1 MSGNI
6 QLLQYNDTVG
16 KALKNA
22 LTIPNHAGGN
32 TDTSV
37 KKQTQLRQPAQGV
50 GSKFV
55 YDGPFAVFIDHPDED
70 TPEDLHVVWNGGFV
84 SIGNRIYQLED
95 RITTFKLE
103 NNKTLYAKIYVN
115 YSVTSRVAYL
125 QSASTPSDTA
135 NVIFVQMAKNVNGE
149 LKQIQYGGISS
160 IDMKL
165 IAGTSNVTLSPSEGR
180 GQVSIN
186 VSGSGTSGTGG
197 LGIPP
202 YSVLYISGHIPEHS
216 YGQAISFVIPV
227 KAGTVGIYDDGG
239 GAAAVYASADGSVRQ
254 LINISGGSGSCVAT
268 SDGWLR
274 VSVYDIGQAPG
285 ACLSFS
291 SATGGIPLYKY
302 SFKATGI
309 AAFVSGG
316 TAFCQLVTGGS
327 FSRLMI
333 KPKDNS
339 IEITQGDNGEIEIKA
354 TGGTATTGVS
364 KIIAGSNKVSVS
376 PASGTGQVTIDV
388 TGSGNGLPWPNY
400 GALAYSAQANP
411 SLNPS
416 KTYYTT
422 SGGWLRI
429 SSYGSGGTSCIS
441 LYVNGNK
448 IGLSDGRT
456 CFTSLWPI
464 PPDSYFS
471 VDANSVL
478 LLFDGSN
485 VAPDTRTYIIGRRY
499 DNVSDMYFRGSESG
513 DISAGYG
520 ETFYNWKSESNV
532 TVYTT
537 SVNPGVGSVVYE
549 NANPTKLAVLLT
561 GTSTCVVYNRN
572 SSADVTIDEYTTYF
586 GWKDAD
592 NNVCFTTNNYA
603 ADYDTVY
610 DSVEGSSVGQV
621 RDYIEVV
628 RYFTP
633 SSS

>member
-95 RITTFKLE
+95 RTTTFKLE

-125 QSASTPSDTA
+125 QSATTPSDTA

-254 LINISGGSGSCVAT
+254 LINISGGSGSCIAT

-400 GALAYSAQANP
+400 GALCGYDGTLSSGQ
-411 SLNPS
+411 
-416 KTYYTT
+416 TYYTP
-422 SGGWLRI
+422 SGGWLRVSAYATN
-429 SSYGSGGTSCIS
+429 SSTCIA
-441 LYVNGNK
+441 LIVNGSRM
-448 IGLSDGRT
+448 GLSDGRST
-456 CFTSLWPI
+456 FTNLFPI
-464 PPDSYFS
+464 PPDSTFS
-471 VDANSVL
+471 VDSSVSVYIK
-478 LLFDGSN
+478 FDGTTDDSL
-485 VAPDTRTYIIGRRY
+485 TEYITIKVYNQTTGIYSRY
-499 DNVSDMYFRGSESG
+499 TSG
-513 DISAGYG
+513 DIQNDYW
-520 ETFYNWKSESNV
+520 FYAWKNASNIV
-532 TVYTT
+532 VYTDT
-537 SVNPGVGSVVYE
+537 ETPSIGSVVFE
-549 NANPTKLAVLLT
+549 NYVPTKILVDEEYT
-561 GTSTCVVYNRN
+561 GNKNVVYNRYQHGDGN
-572 SSADVTIDEYTTYF
+572 NFFAWIHDSTVCYSDTDFLIDGDSVYQSQSYSIEF
-586 GWKDAD
+586 GR
-592 NNVCFTTNNYA
+592 VRNYA
-603 ADYDTVY
+603 
-610 DSVEGSSVGQV
+610 SVTSYYNSN
-621 RDYIEVV
+621 
-628 RYFTP
+628 T
-633 SSS
+633 

>member
-37 KKQTQLRQPAQGV
+37 RKQTQLRQPAQGV

-70 TPEDLHVVWNGGFV
+70 IPEDLHVVWNGGFV
-84 SIGNRIYQLED
+84 SIGNRIYEIAD
-95 RITTFKLE
+95 RTTTFKLE
-103 NNKTLYAKIYVN
+103 NNKSLYAKVFVN
-115 YSVTSRVAYL
+115 YSVSNRVTYVQSSTTPTTS
-125 QSASTPSDTA
+125 D
-135 NVIFVQMAKNVNGE
+135 NVFYVKMATNINGT
-149 LKQIQYGGISS
+149 LKQIQYGGVST

-180 GQVSIN
+180 GQVTIN

-254 LINISGGSGSCVAT
+254 VINLSGGSGSCVAT

-376 PASGTGQVTIDV
+376 PSSGTGEVTIDV
-388 TGSGNGLPWPNY
+388 TGSASGLPYPNY
-400 GALAYSAQANP
+400 AALAYNAQSNP
-411 SLNPS
+411 SLDAS
-416 KTYYTT
+416 KTYHTT
-422 SGGWLRI
+422 SGGWLRV
-429 SSYGSGGTSCIS
+429 SSYGGGGCVS
-441 LYVNGNK
+441 LYVNGYK
-448 IGLSDGRT
+448 IGLANGNA
-456 CFTSLWPI
+456 FTSLWPI
-464 PPDSYFS
+464 PPGAYFS
-471 VDANSVL
+471 VDSSASIL
-478 LLFDGSN
+478 LLFDGSS
-485 VAPDTRTYIIGRRY
+485 VAPDTRTYIVGRRY
-499 DNVSDMYFRGSESG
+499 DNDSDLYFRGSASD

-520 ETFYNWKSESNV
+520 DTFYNWKSESNV

-537 SVNPGVGSVVYE
+537 SETPSVGSVVYE
-549 NANPTKLAVLLT
+549 NANPTKLAVLLYNET
-561 GTSTCVVYNRN
+561 TIVVYDRYTAGN
-572 SSADVTIDEYTTYF
+572 SNGFYA
-586 GWKDAD
+586 WKDAS
-592 NNVCFTTNNYA
+592 NNVCYTESPYA
-603 ADYDTVY
+603 ADWDYVY
-610 DSVEGSSVGQV
+610 SAAEYGTDIG
-621 RDYIEVV
+621 RAKDYIEVV
-628 RYFTP
+628 KYYTPP
-633 SSS
+633 SS

>member
-32 TDTSV
+32 TDTSI

-55 YDGPFAVFIDHPDED
+55 YDGPFAVFIDHPDEN

-84 SIGNRIYQLED
+84 SIGNRIYQLDD
-95 RITTFKLE
+95 RTTTFKLE

-125 QSASTPSDTA
+125 QSATTPSDTA

-180 GQVSIN
+180 GQVTIN

-202 YSVLYISGHIPEHS
+202 YSVLYISGHIPEYS
-216 YGQAISFVIPV
+216 YGQAVSFVIPV

-239 GAAAVYASADGSVRQ
+239 GAAAVYASADGSVRE
-254 LINISGGSGSCVAT
+254 LINISGGSGSCVAP

-302 SFKATGI
+302 TFKATGL
-309 AAFVSGG
+309 AAIVSGG
-316 TAFCQLVTGGS
+316 TAFCQLVTGGT

-339 IEITQGDNGEIEIKA
+339 IEITQGENGEIEIRA

-376 PASGTGQVTIDV
+376 PSSGTGNVTIDV
-388 TGSGNGLPWPNY
+388 TGSASGLPYPNY
-400 GALAYSAQANP
+400 GALCGNDGALSSGQ
-411 SLNPS
+411 
-416 KTYYTT
+416 TYYTP
-422 SGGWLRI
+422 SGGWLRVSAYAT
-429 SSYGSGGTSCIS
+429 SSSTCIA
-441 LYVNGNK
+441 LVVNGSRMG
-448 IGLSDGRT
+448 ISDGRT
-456 CFTSLWPI
+456 TFTNLYPI
-464 PPDSYFS
+464 PPDSTFAVDSS
-471 VDANSVL
+471 VSIFVK
-478 LLFDGSN
+478 FDGTTDDSL
-485 VAPDTRTYIIGRRY
+485 TEYITIKVYNQTTGIYSRY
-499 DNVSDMYFRGSESG
+499 TTG
-513 DISAGYG
+513 DIQNGDW
-520 ETFYNWKSESNV
+520 FYAWKNASNIV
-532 TVYTT
+532 VYTDT
-537 SVNPGVGSVVYE
+537 QTPSIGSVVFE
-549 NANPTKLAVLLT
+549 NYVPTKIYVDEEYT
-561 GTSTCVVYNRN
+561 GNKNVVYNRYQQGDGN
-572 SSADVTIDEYTTYF
+572 NFFAWIHDSTVCYSDNDLLIDGDSVYQSQSYSIEF
-586 GWKDAD
+586 GR
-592 NNVCFTTNNYA
+592 VRNYA
-603 ADYDTVY
+603 
-610 DSVEGSSVGQV
+610 SVTSYYNS
-621 RDYIEVV
+621 
-628 RYFTP
+628 TP
-633 SSS
+633 